1 MGVSRTSWGERK
13 ARRLRQQDFKAM
25 QYVILIYA
33 SEAAFSKF
41 TPEQQANYER
51 VL

>member
-1 MGVSRTSWGERK
+1 
-13 ARRLRQQDFKAM
+13 M

-41 TPEQQANYER
+41 TPEQQANYGR